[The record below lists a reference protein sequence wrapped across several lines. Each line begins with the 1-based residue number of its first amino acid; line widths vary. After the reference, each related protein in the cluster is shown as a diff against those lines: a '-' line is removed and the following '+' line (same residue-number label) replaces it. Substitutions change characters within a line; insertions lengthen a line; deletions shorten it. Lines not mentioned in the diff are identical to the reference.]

1 MCSGLEDFWRTSKR
15 EGRKPSAVS
24 VILYAVFV
32 ATELHPDIISFQH
45 FLPSNDVKI
54 KNYSLLLKVSR
65 NALALLK

>member
-1 MCSGLEDFWRTSKR
+1 MGWKIFEELPKER
-15 EGRKPSAVS
+15 GRKPSAVS